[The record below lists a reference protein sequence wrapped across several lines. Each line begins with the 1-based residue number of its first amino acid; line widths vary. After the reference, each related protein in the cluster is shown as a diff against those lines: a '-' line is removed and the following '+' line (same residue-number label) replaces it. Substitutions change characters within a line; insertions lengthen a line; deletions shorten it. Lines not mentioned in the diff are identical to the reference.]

1 MVMTQYAKGR
11 CQFQSQKP
19 KLLFIDVSR
28 AYFYAPARRP
38 VYVALPQEDFEEG
51 MCGRLNVSMYGTR
64 DAAANWEAKYAD
76 HLVLNGFIRGK

>member
-1 MVMTQYAKGR
+1 M
-11 CQFQSQKP
+11 
-19 KLLFIDVSR
+19 LFIKVSR

-51 MCGRLNVSMYGTR
+51 MCGRLNASMYGTR

-76 HLVLNGFIRGK
+76 HLVLNGVSEESHLHVFSGIQTQE